1 MDEVHFVNTRFDPDV
16 IGFHAIAQEM
26 AAAAGYT
33 ATLSVDAGL
42 AQLLRLRVAQLNPC
56 SYCLILHTAAA
67 RDAGLNPA
75 KIAHLASW
83 RESTMFA
90 EDEVAALAYT
100 EALTIFDLSAFAE
113 HHERLARLFDEKSVA
128 EIAAVVINMNV
139 WTRLKLAQGAV
150 PVLDDVAPN
159 DVGWRDGDG
168 Y

>member
-1 MDEVHFVNTRFDPDV
+1 MDDVHFVNTRFDPDV
-16 IGFHAIAQEM
+16 IGFHEIAREM
-26 AAAAGYT
+26 AAAVGYT
-33 ATLSVDAGL
+33 ATLTVDAGL

-75 KIAHLASW
+75 KIAHLVSW

-90 EDEVAALAYT
+90 EDEAAALAYT
-100 EALTIFDLSAFAE
+100 EALTVFDPIAFATQ
-113 HHERLARLFDEKSVA
+113 HERLTRFFDEKSVA

-150 PVLDDVAPN
+150 PVLDDAASDNP
-159 DVGWRDGDG
+159 GLSGP
-168 Y
+168 